1 MKTIKLFLIVCL
13 SSITTQSF
21 AQNADEILAKYFKTI
36 GGVEK
41 LKSLNGVKMNMT
53 ASQQGMDI
61 PVEMVQ
67 MKGGKMYLKITFQG
81 KEITQM
87 ASDGNIMWSTN
98 FMTMKSEKLDS
109 EATENAKLSNQ
120 DFPDPFIDYK
130 AKGYSVEYVGK
141 ETKDG
146 AECFKL
152 KLTKKPIT
160 VSGVKTDDITYY
172 YFDTENYLPIV
183 TETEIKQGPM
193 KGQKSTSK
201 SSDYQEVEGLFFP
214 FALNMFG
221 GDIKVNKITLNPS
234 IEDKAF
240 ALPASN

>member
-13 SSITTQSF
+13 SAITTQSF
-21 AQNADEILAKYFKTI
+21 AQNADEILAKYFTTM

-41 LKSLNGVKMNMT
+41 IKALNGVKMNMT
-53 ASQQGMDI
+53 ANQQGMEI

-67 MKGGKMYLKITFQG
+67 MKGGKMYLKITIQG

-87 ASDGNIMWSTN
+87 ASDGNTMWSTN
-98 FMTMKSEKLDS
+98 FMTMKAEKLDS
-109 EATENAKLSNQ
+109 ETIENAKLSNQ
-120 DFPDPFIDYK
+120 DFPDPFLDYK
-130 AKGYSVEYVGK
+130 AKGYAVEYVGK

-152 KLTKKPIT
+152 KLTKKPVT

-193 KGQKSTSK
+193 KGQKSVSK
-201 SSDYQEVEGLFFP
+201 MSDYQEIEGMFFP
-214 FALNMFG
+214 YSLNMFG
-221 GDIKVNKITLNPS
+221 QEIKVNKITVNPA
-234 IEDKAF
+234 IEEKAF
-240 ALPASN
+240 ALPEAK

>member
-1 MKTIKLFLIVCL
+1 MKTIKLFLIVGL
-13 SSITTQSF
+13 SSITFQSF
-21 AQNADEILAKYFKTI
+21 AQNADEILTKYFNTV

-41 LKSLNGVKMNMT
+41 WNALNGVKINMT
-53 ASQQGMDI
+53 ANQQGMEI

-67 MKGGKMYLKITFQG
+67 LKGGKTYIKINFQG
-81 KEITQM
+81 KEITQL
-87 ASDGNIMWSTN
+87 ASDGNTMWSTN
-98 FMTMKSEKLDS
+98 FMTMKAEKLDS
-109 EATENAKLSNQ
+109 EATENAKLSNA
-120 DFPDPFIDYK
+120 DFPDPFLDYK
-130 AKGYSVEYVGK
+130 SKGYSVEYVGK

-152 KLTKKPIT
+152 KLTKKPVM
-160 VSGVKTDDITYY
+160 VSGVKADDVTYY

-201 SSDYQEVEGLFFP
+201 MSDYQEVEGLYFP
-214 FALNMFG
+214 YAMNMFG
-221 GDIKVNKITLNPS
+221 SDVKVTKITLNPV

-240 ALPASN
+240 AFPIQ